1 MLRPKVMISIL
12 IYHLSKKVKCWH
24 SIKKETETD
33 RDEGAEEGK
42 GGEKDR
48 LR

>member
-1 MLRPKVMISIL
+1 MISIL

-33 RDEGAEEGK
+33 RDEGAEEGEEGK